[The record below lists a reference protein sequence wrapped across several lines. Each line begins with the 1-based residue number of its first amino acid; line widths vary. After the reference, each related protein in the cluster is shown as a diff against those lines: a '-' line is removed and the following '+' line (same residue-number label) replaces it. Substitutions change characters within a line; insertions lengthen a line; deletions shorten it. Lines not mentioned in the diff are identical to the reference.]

1 MNKRAIIYVL
11 GAVLLIG
18 AALMLLP
25 LLVAL
30 IYHEV
35 SGWYFLWVMLGA
47 AVLGALALRLGGG
60 KRAVMYAK
68 EGLIAVAL
76 SWIVLSLVGALPFTL
91 SGQIPFYLDAV
102 FEMISGFTTTGS
114 SILPAVE
121 ELDKCML
128 FWRSFSHWIGG
139 MGILVFVTII
149 SAKAPDRTM
158 HILRAEMPG
167 PTMDKIVP
175 KARDGVKIL
184 YLIYIVLT
192 LLEFAAFLL
201 AGMPI
206 YDAIIHAMSTAGTGG
221 FGMLNSSMAGYAPVY
236 QWIVAFFMVLFAI
249 NFNLFFLI
257 IMGQWRTALRSHE
270 LICFLSIIVVASG
283 IIAFNIAPMYGAG
296 DAVRHS
302 FFQVAAIISTTGFA
316 TADYTTW
323 PGLSQGIIFVLLF
336 LGGCSGSTAGGL
348 KISRVMLLA
357 QSIRR
362 EMQHVLHPRSTRVV
376 RFENKKV
383 DEAVINSCNTYFTLY
398 IVCIAVIF
406 LLICWEP
413 FGLTTNLSAA
423 ITCFNNVGPGFGII
437 SPSGN
442 YSAFSPFSKLVLS
455 GAMLLGRLEIYPLLI
470 AITPTA
476 WAKRR

>member
-139 MGILVFVTII
+139 M
-149 SAKAPDRTM
+149 
-158 HILRAEMPG
+158 
-167 PTMDKIVP
+167 
-175 KARDGVKIL
+175 
-184 YLIYIVLT
+184 
-192 LLEFAAFLL
+192 AFWCSCWPSS
-201 AGMPI
+201 GW
-206 YDAIIHAMSTAGTGG
+206 TA
-221 FGMLNSSMAGYAPVY
+221 
-236 QWIVAFFMVLFAI
+236 
-249 NFNLFFLI
+249 
-257 IMGQWRTALRSHE
+257 
-270 LICFLSIIVVASG
+270 ASG
-283 IIAFNIAPMYGAG
+283 P
-296 DAVRHS
+296 S
-302 FFQVAAIISTTGFA
+302 CTQ
-316 TADYTTW
+316 
-323 PGLSQGIIFVLLF
+323 
-336 LGGCSGSTAGGL
+336 
-348 KISRVMLLA
+348 
-357 QSIRR
+357 
-362 EMQHVLHPRSTRVV
+362 
-376 RFENKKV
+376 KK
-383 DEAVINSCNTYFTLY
+383 
-398 IVCIAVIF
+398 
-406 LLICWEP
+406 
-413 FGLTTNLSAA
+413 G
-423 ITCFNNVGPGFGII
+423 
-437 SPSGN
+437 
-442 YSAFSPFSKLVLS
+442 
-455 GAMLLGRLEIYPLLI
+455 
-470 AITPTA
+470 
-476 WAKRR
+476 